1 MCRVCVVCVNTNGS
15 ARAEEQGADGSKYAS
30 SAVVCFNLPNGTIKW
45 HTPLDLS
52 FADRAYSPYV
62 RVLSLSLSFFFVL
75 FLY

>member
-1 MCRVCVVCVNTNGS
+1 VCVYACVRVNSNGS

-30 SAVVCFNLPNGTIKW
+30 SGVVCFNLPNGTLKW

-62 RVLSLSLSFFFVL
+62 RVLFHSLSFFFVPFL
-75 FLY
+75 F